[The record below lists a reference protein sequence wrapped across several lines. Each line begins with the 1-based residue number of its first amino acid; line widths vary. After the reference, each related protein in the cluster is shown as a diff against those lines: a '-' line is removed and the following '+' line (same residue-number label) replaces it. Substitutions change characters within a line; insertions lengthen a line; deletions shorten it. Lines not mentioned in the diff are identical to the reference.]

1 MIWDYK
7 NLISRRL
14 FLWAVV
20 NLLVGIWLA
29 VFGNTFWRAFGVQS
43 LVWGTINA
51 LIAWVGLNRLK
62 NRPKQPPTITTQ
74 EKETRLVR
82 SVLWINSALDIL
94 YIAAGAALVILL
106 GKNDPRWL
114 GVGWGVI
121 IQGTFLYLFDFL
133 HVLHIPDPLTLPFLP
148 LFTHPDH
155 EPFEMTGGKPAALLV
170 HGFPGTPLE
179 MRPLAQ
185 SLHQSGW
192 TVRGVRLPGFGP
204 DLENFIAY
212 DNAVWVDT
220 VAGELRSLQ
229 SQGHSPLL
237 LVGFSFGGALAMQI
251 AQRESIDGLILIA
264 PAVWQEPGWAKV
276 LLDFLRSLLP
286 LSVHPF
292 RLIPISNPLIVTG
305 LQHYLP
311 EIDLENPENASE
323 MQQLIFPLVI
333 LDQLRE
339 VGREGLRAASAINI
353 PTLLIQGSED
363 KVIQPKTLDALKA
376 SLGSGVNFVKV
387 DGPHNLTMPHNPAF
401 NEVVAKTTAFAT
413 GMLPPLTDTPDSPL
427 ETHRS

>member
-1 MIWDYK
+1 MIWDFK

-20 NLLVGIWLA
+20 NLLGGALLTVLGD
-29 VFGNTFWRAFGVQS
+29 TFWRAFGVQS

-51 LIAWVGLNRLK
+51 LIARVGLNRLK
-62 NRPKQPPTITTQ
+62 SRPKQPPTITTQ

-82 SVLWINSALDIL
+82 RVLWINSALDIL
-94 YIAAGAALVILL
+94 YIAAGTALVILL

-121 IQGTFLYLFDFL
+121 VQGTFLYLFDFL

-155 EPFEMTGGKPAALLV
+155 EPFEMTGGKQAALLV

-192 TVRGVRLPGFGP
+192 TVRGMRLPGFGP
-204 DLENFIAY
+204 DIENIIAY
-212 DNAVWVDT
+212 DNAAWVDA

-237 LVGFSFGGALAMQI
+237 LVGFSFGGALTMQV
-251 AQRESIDGLILIA
+251 ALSEAVDGLILMA
-264 PAVWQEPGWAKV
+264 PVVWQEPNWARII
-276 LLDFLRSLLP
+276 LDFLRSLLP

-292 RLIPISNPLIVTG
+292 RLIPVSNPLIVTG
-305 LQHYLP
+305 FQHYLP
-311 EIDLENPENASE
+311 EIDLQNPANASE
-323 MQQLIFPLVI
+323 LQQLIFPLVI

-339 VGREGLRAASAINI
+339 AGREGLAAARAINI

-376 SLGSGVNFVKV
+376 SLGSGVTFVKV

-401 NEVVAKTTAFAT
+401 IEVVAKTNAFAAQL
-413 GMLPPLTDTPDSPL
+413 LPPSSDTPDSPL
-427 ETHRS
+427 ETHRP